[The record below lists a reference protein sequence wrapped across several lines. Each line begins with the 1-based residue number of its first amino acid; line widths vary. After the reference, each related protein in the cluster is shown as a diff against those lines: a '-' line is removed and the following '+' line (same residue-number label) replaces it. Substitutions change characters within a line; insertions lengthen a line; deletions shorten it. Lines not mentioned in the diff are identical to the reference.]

1 MTYEEFLIDDL
12 GEESCIH
19 PPDLEALVDEEV
31 TKAFIPSPRCL
42 LEPVERLVQPIN
54 MIRISR
60 VFKPGRLSLALLSL
74 TNYSASA
81 QRPIVA
87 FTREYT

>member
-19 PPDLEALVDEEV
+19 PPDLESFVEKEV
-31 TKAFIPSPRCL
+31 MKAFIPSPWRL

-60 VFKPGRLSLALLSL
+60 VLKPERLFNKHQLINKA
-74 TNYSASA
+74 
-81 QRPIVA
+81 I
-87 FTREYT
+87 